1 MRRVYEQ
8 VCRLPTQVGACTK
21 PTPVQVR
28 PLWCVSEDHQMNE
41 DEDKP
46 EPADDQLLWIVVA
59 FIAFMLTLMTLRSC
73 L

>member
-1 MRRVYEQ
+1 M
-8 VCRLPTQVGACTK
+8 T
-21 PTPVQVR
+21 
-28 PLWCVSEDHQMNE
+28 E
-41 DEDKP
+41 DENKP

>member
-1 MRRVYEQ
+1 
-8 VCRLPTQVGACTK
+8 
-21 PTPVQVR
+21 
-28 PLWCVSEDHQMNE
+28 MNE
-41 DEDKP
+41 DEDKL